1 MRLKRQLAALALA
14 CAASAAAPGARAQ
27 DAPAPQEPPR
37 DDPAP
42 AVTPPAVTPPAA
54 TPPSINLRVVPAPD
68 APAAP
73 RFGGRIAPR
82 AQAQPTPV
90 PPPNAPGRPTSDP
103 EHDRLRRLYEAQLG
117 SRTVKGSY
125 LGVSTSPVPAAL
137 RQHLNLPEGV
147 GLVCDFVEKGSPAE
161 AAGLKQYDV
170 LHKLDDQI
178 LVNAQQLAVLI
189 RARKGGEEVKL
200 SIVRGGKPETVNAK
214 LVEKDVRPLP
224 ESFFGTFDP
233 NHPDVGL
240 DFTQPPDV
248 AFRDVFEHANR
259 SVDVRKSDDRTVV
272 AFNDG
277 EHTLTVTRRGEG
289 KRHLTAKDKR
299 GKVVFDGP
307 IDTKDERAKVPGE
320 IAEKL
325 KQLESV
331 RVQGETRPTPPDAA
345 DKPEKRDE
353 PRGEED
359 DADRPEKEG
368 ASPELNASLIRPD
381 DLVEIRVN
389 DLEGPGVETVKLA
402 RVRKGEVALPHVGPV
417 KAEGLTPDQL
427 ELEVVEAY
435 RKADL
440 FDRATVQVRKV
451 GTVRD
456 GREVRHDAPAKP

>member
-37 DDPAP
+37 EAGRDAPPSEVTPPKNTPA
-42 AVTPPAVTPPAA
+42 AVTPPA
-54 TPPSINLRVVPAPD
+54 INLRVVPAT
-68 APAAP
+68 PAAP
-73 RFGGRIAPR
+73 WFGGRIAPR

-90 PPPNAPGRPTSDP
+90 PPPNTPGPSNSDP
-103 EHDRLRRLYEAQLG
+103 ERDRLRLLYEAQRA

-161 AAGLKQYDV
+161 GAGLKQYDV

-189 RARKGGEEVKL
+189 RARKGGQEVKL
-200 SIVRGGKPETVNAK
+200 SIIRGGKPETVGAK

-224 ESFFGTFDP
+224 ESFFGAFDP
-233 NHPDVGL
+233 NHPEAGIE
-240 DFTQPPDV
+240 FTRPPDV
-248 AFRDVFEHANR
+248 AFNDVFEQANR

-272 AFNDG
+272 TFNDG

-289 KRHLTAKDKR
+289 KRHLTAKDRR

-307 IDTKDERAKVPGE
+307 IDSKEERANLPGE

-325 KQLESV
+325 KQLDVV
-331 RVQGETRPTPPDAA
+331 RVPGETRPRWPDAA
-345 DKPEKRDE
+345 DKPENRDE
-353 PRGEED
+353 PREED
-359 DADRPEKEG
+359 GADRPRNEG
-368 ASPELNASLIRPD
+368 DSRDPESNASLIRPD

-389 DLEGPGVETVKLA
+389 DLEGPGVETVKLS

-427 ELEVVEAY
+427 ELKVVEAY
-435 RKADL
+435 RNADL
-440 FDRATVQVRKV
+440 IEQATVQVRKV
-451 GTVRD
+451 GNVRD
-456 GREVRHDAPAKP
+456 ARRDAPPKQ